1 MFKFFPLRGGVL
13 AAALMLLSLF
23 SCHKDFQPPLPEH
36 PQPTATPNYPIT
48 LFEAMA
54 HFAELQDAPASSFSD
69 ETKFIELNPVWQE
82 AGTSQSQSGK
92 DIVVVPLADS
102 SLRVLNSGRVD
113 AKLLFSKDGP
123 DEITAEILVYV
134 ADSAYHAAN
143 NGNFSL
149 SNFTGSFS
157 FYDIGQNF
165 LRGVYVED
173 GEPVGKLDS
182 VSMYIQ
188 GVAQVEDRYDNDC
201 CEQVSVIYRV
211 KCYPEL
217 EYDQEVFCYI
227 TEHFTV
233 CHCTDIGGGGGTTG
247 GTTGSTSG
255 GTTGGTNNG
264 GTNGGTSGNNNDPY
278 GTFWD
283 VFFGR
288 VPMGI
293 FTNNPSIL
301 PPGFD
306 TTLVRNFI
314 DIHGFFRFTPKQL
327 ENLQKRPDFIAVL
340 HDVYADWFDVN
351 YDPEQPDG
359 RPDFA
364 LAKPVLDFAV
374 KHKLTAA
381 QFEALLRNGVLFG
394 HVKSLAEGL
403 NLNDNSVKWLVGNSE
418 AAKGINLFHVNYDGL
433 EGADEAAKM
442 LLDYAV
448 ANNITNPFEANFEDY
463 GENAFNC
470 GPCFAAAWSIEYA
483 ILKKFEPCPPGD
495 WACDWQLRAKAT
507 WNVISTGV
515 HVMLD
520 IAGLV
525 PVYGEIFDV
534 TNGVIYSLE
543 GNYADAVLSGAS
555 AVPFLGWTATTAKY
569 AIKVVN
575 LAGNS
580 MQLKYVLRSDGIIIF
595 GENVESARKQLRTM
609 LKTPSGY
616 QAHHIIPWE
625 LYDHPV
631 VQTAA
636 DLKIDGFHLNELLNG
651 ISLPTSAGN
660 LPKHLGSHPDYT
672 TRVRQS
678 LDQIEANLGNNMSP
692 ADAAQELRELIQ
704 SINTKIRATSGG
716 SINDVSGW

>member
-36 PQPTATPNYPIT
+36 PQPTAKPNYPIT

-102 SLRVLNSGRVD
+102 SLRVLNGGRVD

-123 DEITAEILVYV
+123 DEITAEVVLYI
-134 ADSAYHAAN
+134 ADSAYYYSKNQMPDIAD
-143 NGNFSL
+143 
-149 SNFTGSFS
+149 FTGVFA
-157 FYDIGQNF
+157 FFDIGLNF
-165 LRGVYVED
+165 KYGITVD
-173 GEPVGKLDS
+173 SGMPVGKVDS
-182 VSMYIQ
+182 IFRSTTSGSANYRTDTPN
-188 GVAQVEDRYDNDC
+188 EDC
-201 CEQVSVIYRV
+201 FTQIHTVIIHCPQAYSSCFDIMWV
-211 KCYPEL
+211 
-217 EYDQEVFCYI
+217 V
-227 TEHFTV
+227 TV
-233 CHCTDIGGGGGTTG
+233 ICNSGPGGGTTG

-327 ENLQKRPDFIAVL
+327 QDLQKRPDFIAVL
-340 HDVYADWFDVN
+340 HEVYAAWFDVD

-381 QFEALLRNGVLFG
+381 QFEALLRNGVLFAK
-394 HVKSLAEGL
+394 VKAITEALILNNTEVGWITSNPVHATDLNTFLEKYGNEEGAKDHANTHL
-403 NLNDNSVKWLVGNSE
+403 DNLMTDPEYREMSE
-418 AAKGINLFHVNYDGL
+418 ASFSWPGIVWTIAQELIGDALIDLLLNQIPLFNNQDEVRDIIKSAKNGSWL
-433 EGADEAAKM
+433 EFSYETTKLVFKVLLKNNPYAKAVQALWEGSEKAAKISKALGKIET
-442 LLDYAV
+442 LLGTMSTQALER
-448 ANNITNPFEANFEDY
+448 AWGIIKKMEGKLFEIED
-463 GENAFNC
+463 F
-470 GPCFAAAWSIEYA
+470 P
-483 ILKKFEPCPPGD
+483 
-495 WACDWQLRAKAT
+495 
-507 WNVISTGV
+507 
-515 HVMLD
+515 
-520 IAGLV
+520 
-525 PVYGEIFDV
+525 
-534 TNGVIYSLE
+534 
-543 GNYADAVLSGAS
+543 
-555 AVPFLGWTATTAKY
+555 KY
-569 AIKVVN
+569 
-575 LAGNS
+575 
-580 MQLKYVLRSDGIIIF
+580 LKYIDD
-595 GENVESARKQLRTM
+595 
-609 LKTPSGY
+609 LKTPKLGGY
-616 QAHHIIPWE
+616 FATVNT
-625 LYDHPV
+625 Y
-631 VQTAA
+631 
-636 DLKIDGFHLNELLNG
+636 
-651 ISLPTSAGN
+651 SAN
-660 LPKHLGSHPDYT
+660 FKNKFSD
-672 TRVRQS
+672 VK
-678 LDQIEANLGNNMSP
+678 DQIAQVHHAVPQKVKNQYNLVNDNQLHSLENLRGIPSNDNFHQTLTNAWKDFFDPYDNAGTVPSL
-692 ADAAQELRELIQ
+692 ADVLAF
-704 SINTKIRATSGG
+704 TKVIDDQYGHRFLPPIR
-716 SINDVSGW
+716 